1 MALSYQQTRRLQQP
15 RGPQV
20 RRHLHQTLVTGD
32 AVAAAWLMT
41 FPLAGAAIDDGAAVN
56 PTPMAI
62 RAAKAIFFMVPP
74 SLRFGPL

>member
-1 MALSYQQTRRLQQP
+1 
-15 RGPQV
+15 
-20 RRHLHQTLVTGD
+20 VTGD